1 MCTLSN
7 TLATN
12 ARNCAR
18 FGNTLLIK
26 KVCAFESVL
35 FFGLHQ
41 IVKIKMIVPS
51 LTPCRHVIGHDT
63 SSKYW
68 ERNNQTNYHRVIT
81 FCFNSCRN
89 KTKSEARRKLQ
100 LWRWILW
107 NYTITN
113 SPRSSYVKMPCQYRI
128 IVFRI
133 WSGSIFIFCI
143 SGHILFVGI
152 EYLYMGK
159 Y

>member
-1 MCTLSN
+1 MHAIQQTCDQCKKLFKI
-7 TLATN
+7 
-12 ARNCAR
+12 R
-18 FGNTLLIK
+18 NTLLIK
-26 KVCAFESVL
+26 KVWAFESVL
-35 FFGLHQ
+35 FFRLHQ

-63 SSKYW
+63 STKYW

-89 KTKSEARRKLQ
+89 KTKLEARRKLQ

>member
-1 MCTLSN
+1 MCTLSSR
-7 TLATN
+7 LATN

-41 IVKIKMIVPS
+41 IVKVKMIVPP

-68 ERNNQTNYHRVIT
+68 ERNNQTNYHRVVT
-81 FCFNSCRN
+81 FCLNSCRN

-113 SPRSSYVKMPCQYRI
+113 SPRSAYVKMPCQCRI

>member
-1 MCTLSN
+1 MHL
-7 TLATN
+7 
-12 ARNCAR
+12 
-18 FGNTLLIK
+18 
-26 KVCAFESVL
+26 KVFC

-51 LTPCRHVIGHDT
+51 LTPCRHVIGRDT

-113 SPRSSYVKMPCQYRI
+113 SPRSSYVKMPCQCRI

>member
-1 MCTLSN
+1 MHAIQQTCDQCKKLFKI
-7 TLATN
+7 
-12 ARNCAR
+12 R
-18 FGNTLLIK
+18 NTLLIK
-26 KVCAFESVL
+26 KVWAFESVL

-81 FCFNSCRN
+81 FCLNSCRN
-89 KTKSEARRKLQ
+89 KIKLEARRKLQ
-100 LWRWILW
+100 HWRWILW